1 MLVRTVSNRMTAI
14 KEFKRKTGVWP
25 VYSLVMHVTRYVL
38 MLAIITLVFWYSR
51 RHPETPGQS
60 TLIFLVAAPLFILLW
75 NVLESLVW
83 NYELRARRITS
94 RGTFL
99 TTKQFPE

>member
-1 MLVRTVSNRMTAI
+1 
-14 KEFKRKTGVWP
+14 
-25 VYSLVMHVTRYVL
+25 